1 MLEVEP
7 DRADLHDNAALIY
20 LWLGESDRAIAH
32 LRESVRIKPNFAPA
46 RYNLGTAL
54 IAGGRLE
61 EALTQLRRALEIQPD
76 YVLAHLNLGAVLRS
90 QQRFAAA
97 LEAYRLAAAAL
108 AASGEFDKAAV
119 TQEIAL
125 QIAESTEDSAAVG
138 YLRRQLEEYRRKAIC
153 QY

>member
-20 LWLGESDRAIAH
+20 LWLGETDRAIAH
-32 LRESVRIKPNFAPA
+32 LRESVHIKPNFAPA

-54 IAGGRLE
+54 IIAGGRLE

-90 QQRFAAA
+90 HKGLRQLWKR
-97 LEAYRLAAAAL
+97 
-108 AASGEFDKAAV
+108 
-119 TQEIAL
+119 IAL
-125 QIAESTEDSAAVG
+125 P
-138 YLRRQLEEYRRKAIC
+138 LRPWPHLVSLIKLL
-153 QY
+153 